1 MTNKNKKLKPIIIS
15 VVILSVIGYLV
26 YAGVRDTMTY
36 YLSVSEVLANPPEVQ
51 NDSVVRIGGKV
62 TPASVKW
69 DPKNL
74 ELAFKLVDMD
84 DKQYSLQISYKGVVP
99 DSFKPGID
107 VVLEG
112 RYKGEGKF
120 AAVTIMPK
128 CGSKYE

>member
-1 MTNKNKKLKPIIIS
+1 MTKKNRKLKPIIIS
-15 VVILSVIGYLV
+15 VVILSVFGYLV

-51 NDSVVRIGGKV
+51 NDNIVRIGGKV

-69 DPKNL
+69 DPKSL
-74 ELAFKLVDMD
+74 ELAFKLVDME
-84 DKQYSLQISYKGVVP
+84 DKEYSLLISYKGVVP

-107 VVLEG
+107 VLLEG